1 MVPLVE
7 NGEDIEVT
15 EDNKMKYLN
24 LLAQHRLVR
33 SVREETEAFLKGE
46 WLVASSP
53 SLSVLQRPGDRAKS
67 RLDTNC
73 IVIMTRN
80 YGLRLTY
87 VYMYMYICTLYRTK

>member
-46 WLVASSP
+46 WLVASSLGLLAIP
-53 SLSVLQRPGDRAKS
+53 YCVGLEIGPR
-67 RLDTNC
+67 DTNC
-73 IVIMTRN
+73 IVIMTQN
-80 YGLRLTY
+80 YSLRL
-87 VYMYMYICTLYRTK
+87 MYMYIYIYTLYRTK

>member
-33 SVREETEAFLKGE
+33 SVKEEIEAFLKGAMIS
-46 WLVASSP
+46 WW
-53 SLSVLQRPGDRAKS
+53 
-67 RLDTNC
+67 RLNC
-73 IVIMTRN
+73 MSFQ
-80 YGLRLTY
+80 L
-87 VYMYMYICTLYRTK
+87 ICTFAGLNEIVPDNLLSMFDENELEVCIP

>member
-1 MVPLVE
+1 MVE

-53 SLSVLQRPGDRAKS
+53 DLLAIPYCVGLEIGPR
-67 RLDTNC
+67 DTNC
-73 IVIMTRN
+73 IAIMTQN
-80 YGLRLTY
+80 YSLRLM
-87 VYMYMYICTLYRTK
+87 YMYIYICTLYRTE